1 MSFTKRLMALL
12 TGSRARVT
20 AAPPPPDPAQA
31 LEAARQRLKR
41 TIEPAEH
48 DDKAA

>member
-12 TGSRARVT
+12 TGSRRRVN
-20 AAPPPPDPAQA
+20 AVSEPPDPAQA

-41 TIEPAEH
+41 TIEPAE
-48 DDKAA
+48 DDNKAA